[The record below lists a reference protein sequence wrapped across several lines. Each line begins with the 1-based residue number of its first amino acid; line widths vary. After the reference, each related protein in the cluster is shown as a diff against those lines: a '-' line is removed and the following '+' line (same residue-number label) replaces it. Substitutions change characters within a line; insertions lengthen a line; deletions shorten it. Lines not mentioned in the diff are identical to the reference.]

1 MNSPQQTGKNKSFL
15 RPSQGS
21 NIYDDFSWKSEA
33 DTFPA
38 KLDLRDRGIVTPV
51 RNQDPWGSCWSFG
64 TIAACETSILTT
76 LGLTAEE
83 FESKYGVPMDL
94 SEKHL
99 AWFTKNALPELDEYP
114 EGEYPYDV
122 AQAGEG
128 SCPVEGTGVSRYNF
142 GGTFSL
148 ATSMLASGVGVVEE
162 SIAPEWT
169 SMATGACRRS
179 SALPRAMSSGTPIFC
194 PRRLITGAENMSTA
208 KPRRR

>member
-1 MNSPQQTGKNKSFL
+1 MNHHKTAAVILALSLLLGAAATGCGGSAPNEQAAANGQAQELSQAQPRKSVLITEKDYSEKEAQAFDILEDKLAADADRLLKSPYFIY
-15 RPSQGS
+15 

-99 AWFTKNALPELDEYP
+99 AWFTKNALPALD
-114 EGEYPYDV
+114 
-122 AQAGEG
+122 
-128 SCPVEGTGVSRYNF
+128 
-142 GGTFSL
+142 
-148 ATSMLASGVGVVEE
+148 
-162 SIAPEWT
+162 
-169 SMATGACRRS
+169 
-179 SALPRAMSSGTPIFC
+179 
-194 PRRLITGAENMSTA
+194 
-208 KPRRR
+208 